1 MTIHPIT
8 DRVWV
13 KPTEKKTK
21 LDSGLYLPE
30 AYMPGAKGMGKAAGH
45 GVITAVGPEVT
56 ELQIG
61 QYVFFSDFDGMELEY
76 EGQYYLVMKEE
87 NIIAVHCG
95 LKVERQAY
103 Q

>member
-30 AYMPGAKGMGKAAGH
+30 AYMPGAKGMGKVTGQ
-45 GVITAVGPEVT
+45 GVIHAVGPEVT
-56 ELQIG
+56 ELKVGHIFYFQILMG
-61 QYVFFSDFDGMELEY
+61 WKLSTTI
-76 EGQYYLVMKEE
+76 
-87 NIIAVHCG
+87 NIF
-95 LKVERQAY
+95 
-103 Q
+103 